1 MYKCLNRVF
10 FAFFAFFCISPSMAD
25 QAYLT
30 LENDTFLKKA
40 DNDYTHG
47 TEFKYIKDNGWQFK
61 VQQNMYTPSDIKV
74 KEHIKGDRPYAG
86 MLIGGIGKELF
97 IDAKSPWSHYLEINA
112 GVIGRASGAEQA
124 QKMIHKILGCNKPMG
139 WHNQLHNEVVVNG
152 QWWTKYNWFLCDYVA
167 IVPRGGIA
175 VGTIQDF
182 VDIGVDVKIGW
193 NMRRKDVGN
202 SIMFSATRNSSWKDK
217 LSFWAYGGIGERYYL
232 YNHMLEGSMFNNKDD
247 HLKVDIEPFV
257 TEARVGVV
265 LQYDKFF
272 ATWYGVFRT
281 DEFDNQPNSPD
292 YGGIT
297 IGWLW

>member
-1 MYKCLNRVF
+1 MYKCLNRAF
-10 FAFFAFFCISPSMAD
+10 FAFFAFFCILPSMAD

-74 KEHIKGDRPYAG
+74 KEPIKGDRPYAG
-86 MLIGGIGKELF
+86 MFIGGIGKELF
-97 IDAKSPWSHYLEINA
+97 MDAKSPWSHYLEINA
-112 GVIGRASGAEQA
+112 GVIGPASGAEQA

-167 IVPRGGIA
+167 IVPRGGAA

-182 VDIGVDVKIGW
+182 VDIGVDMKIGW
-193 NMRRKDVGN
+193 NMQRKDVGN

-281 DEFDNQPNSPD
+281 DEFKHQPNSPD
-292 YGGIT
+292 YGGIS
-297 IGWLW
+297 IGWIW